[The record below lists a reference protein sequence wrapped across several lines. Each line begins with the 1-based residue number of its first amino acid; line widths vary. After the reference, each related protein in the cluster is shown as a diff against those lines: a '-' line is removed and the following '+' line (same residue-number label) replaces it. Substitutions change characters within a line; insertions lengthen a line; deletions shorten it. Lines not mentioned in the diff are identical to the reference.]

1 MSAVHQQMPPQPT
14 ASTSN
19 SAQSNAHSH
28 YRPKV
33 HNQPQNAN
41 PGSSMV
47 PSPAIQH
54 GADVI
59 LQLIESEKAA
69 VAKSY
74 EREISTLRYTNEQ
87 LLLQYTKVK
96 TDVKPEVLSSV
107 ELETRLHLLQKQFDE
122 YRVSASKELN
132 AAVSAAKAD
141 SGDVLKGFSKRLGE
155 KEAQINALSA
165 ALDRA
170 GLYQDHQ
177 GLLRFSGEWQT
188 FVEGLLRMPDGQ
200 ITVPLE
206 QYPLDPSSL
215 LRFLQ
220 NTHKTYLSTV
230 RHMQEK
236 CTAAEKER
244 DELRMLLANS
254 QVDPAMRM
262 QTLEA
267 PDGNA
272 LALVKAHPSDDEDQ
286 ASSC

>member
-1 MSAVHQQMPPQPT
+1 MSSQPT
-14 ASTSN
+14 ASTSS
-19 SAQSNAHSH
+19 SAQPNAHSY
-28 YRPKV
+28 YRPKG
-33 HNQPQNAN
+33 HIQSQDAIQ
-41 PGSSMV
+41 GSSMV

-69 VAKSY
+69 VAKNY
-74 EREISTLRYTNEQ
+74 ERELSSLRYTNEQ

-96 TDVKPEVLSSV
+96 TDAKPEVVSSV

-122 YRVSASKELN
+122 YRVSTAKELN
-132 AAVSAAKAD
+132 AAVTAAKTD
-141 SGDVLKGFSKRLGE
+141 SGDVLKGISKRLGE
-155 KEAQINALSA
+155 KEAQMNALNM

-170 GLYQDHQ
+170 GLCQDHQ
-177 GLLRFSGEWQT
+177 GLLRFSGEWQS

-200 ITVPLE
+200 TTVPLE
-206 QYPLDPSSL
+206 QYPLDPCSL

-244 DELRMLLANS
+244 DELRVLLANS

-262 QTLEA
+262 QSLEV

-272 LALVKAHPSDDEDQ
+272 LALVKAHPSD
-286 ASSC
+286 S

>member
-1 MSAVHQQMPPQPT
+1 
-14 ASTSN
+14 
-19 SAQSNAHSH
+19 
-28 YRPKV
+28 
-33 HNQPQNAN
+33 
-41 PGSSMV
+41 MV

-69 VAKSY
+69 VAKNY
-74 EREISTLRYTNEQ
+74 ERELSTLRYTNEQ

-132 AAVSAAKAD
+132 AAKTD
-141 SGDVLKGFSKRLGE
+141 SGDVLKGISKRLGE
-155 KEAQINALSA
+155 KEAQINALSM

-262 QTLEA
+262 QTLE
-267 PDGNA
+267 GTC
-272 LALVKAHPSDDEDQ
+272 E
-286 ASSC
+286 